1 MRGSNS
7 GPGEVEAAEHGVSAV
22 DPGEPTSVPDDVD
35 YPGVAAA
42 GEDDEPFADHVD
54 DHGLVV
60 EDQRVGLPPG
70 PARCAWW
77 NGKPVS
83 KSLVRSTSLVISTQP
98 PNRKEGRW
106 SSITS
111 KPLSASARRL
121 VEGMSMGAGLG
132 MAMRRLAQN
141 SE

>member
-1 MRGSNS
+1 
-7 GPGEVEAAEHGVSAV
+7 
-22 DPGEPTSVPDDVD
+22 
-35 YPGVAAA
+35 
-42 GEDDEPFADHVD
+42 
-54 DHGLVV
+54 
-60 EDQRVGLPPG
+60 
-70 PARCAWW
+70 
-77 NGKPVS
+77 
-83 KSLVRSTSLVISTQP
+83 VRSTSPVISTQP

-121 VEGMSMGAGLG
+121 IEGMSMGAGLG